1 MESSKAFLPEE
12 VFEVVVAGDEVAR
25 RRCDDDDDDN
35 DDSREGALGSLAQ
48 RKVLGASRTARTR
61 PP

>member
-1 MESSKAFLPEE
+1 MESSKAFPPEE

-25 RRCDDDDDDN
+25 RRCDDNDD

>member
-1 MESSKAFLPEE
+1 MESSKAFPPEE

-25 RRCDDDDDDN
+25 RRCDDDDDN

-48 RKVLGASRTARTR
+48 RKVLGASRTAWTR